1 MVVKYTIYGERC
13 SGTNYL
19 GGLLKKNFQVDVTWE
34 YGWKHWFGFNDLSN
48 SDDTLFVGIVR
59 DPHEWLNSFYKTP
72 HHVAPVIK
80 PRHHLPPSLAGNL
93 KAQISLHNAN
103 VHRFL
108 NHEFWSTYDDPAKTE
123 QMHDRN
129 IFTKQRY
136 KNVFELRDTK
146 LRFLV
151 DEMPKKVKH
160 YILIRYEDLLSDLR
174 GTLEK
179 IRIAGD
185 LEIRTDI
192 APSSYPLNVKEYKA
206 MPSKGEY
213 HKTKCYPIPK
223 HKIMNKLNSK
233 YERQLGYM

>member
-19 GGLLKKNFQVDVTWE
+19 EGLLKKNFQVDVTWD
-34 YGWKHWFGFNDLSN
+34 YGWKHWFGFNDLSD

-59 DPHEWLNSFYKTP
+59 DPHEWLNSFYKSP
-72 HHVAPVIK
+72 HHVAPVIL
-80 PRHHLPPSLAGNL
+80 PHHHLRPFFV
-93 KAQISLHNAN
+93 KALNYLHNAN
-103 VHRFL
+103 VDRFL
-108 NHEFWSTYDDPAKTE
+108 NHEFWSTTHDDPAKTE

-136 KNVFELRDTK
+136 KNVFELRYTK

-151 DEMPKKVKH
+151 EEMPKKVKH
-160 YILIRYEDLLSDLR
+160 YILIRYEDLLFDLR

-185 LEIRTDI
+185 LKIRTDI
-192 APSSYPLNVKEYKA
+192 APSYPLNVKEYKA
-206 MPSKGEY
+206 IPNAEEY
-213 HKTKCYPIPK
+213 RKKNCYPIPK